1 MPIKLIPPRKDFSP
15 YYYGRGTYLGVF
27 VNRSTRTD
35 RSQVAKRVIKE
46 WELEIERGRFD
57 TKGETFMS
65 AAVAYMKVGGD
76 RRPIAKLIAHFG
88 DKPLKEIRQQE
99 IDAAATCL
107 FPTHSAATRNR
118 EVYSPV
124 SAVLKQ
130 AGFDFRIRRPKGSR
144 GRELTGWLWPEQAE
158 LLLAEAYHID
168 AEFGLLCLFLLYTG
182 LRLSEGTLRF
192 TCDRLRLSEA
202 YAFIPTTKNGEPR
215 PVFLPPHVIAA
226 LANHPRGLARGSER
240 VFRHRPGGRLYKLLY
255 RTAEAAGVLLPDREA
270 FHIFRHTYASW
281 MRRYAGSDTKG
292 LVATGAWKSEQSASR
307 YAHTVVSEE
316 AKRAELLPTPTIKF
330 G

>member
-1 MPIKLIPPRKDFSP
+1 MAGG
-15 YYYGRGTYLGVF
+15 GR
-27 VNRSTRTD
+27 
-35 RSQVAKRVIKE
+35 
-46 WELEIERGRFD
+46 
-57 TKGETFMS
+57 
-65 AAVAYMKVGGD
+65 AVACPSLPY
-76 RRPIAKLIAHFG
+76 RP
-88 DKPLKEIRQQE
+88 
-99 IDAAATCL
+99 
-107 FPTHSAATRNR
+107 
-118 EVYSPV
+118 
-124 SAVLKQ
+124 
-130 AGFDFRIRRPKGSR
+130 
-144 GRELTGWLWPEQAE
+144 
-158 LLLAEAYHID
+158 
-168 AEFGLLCLFLLYTG
+168 EFGQLCLFLLYTG

-240 VFRHRPGGRLYKLLY
+240 VFRHRPGSRLYKLLY
-255 RTAEAAGVLLPDREA
+255 RATEGSGVVLPDREA

-281 MRRYAGSDTKG
+281 MRRYAGSNTKG

-316 AKRAELLPTPTIKF
+316 AKRAELLPTPKTKF